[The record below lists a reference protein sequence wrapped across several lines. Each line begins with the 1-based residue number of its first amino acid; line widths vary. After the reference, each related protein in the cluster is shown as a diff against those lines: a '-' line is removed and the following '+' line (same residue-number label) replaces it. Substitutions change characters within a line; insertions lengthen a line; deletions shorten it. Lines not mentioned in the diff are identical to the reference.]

1 MVRKASKLNQLRFSG
16 DHDDLDGLKKDIAGA
31 IKNIKEAANPAQQ
44 AAIAIAKKEKAG
56 KPGYDKEGKSLKNK
70 KESVMD
76 AYREMWENGYI
87 TEEVADIKCISA
99 SEASR
104 VAWHIGNRHVPMQ
117 ILKNSE
123 LRILRDDVL
132 IDMVR
137 GLGASVALKN
147 KKFQPEGGAYIKVT
161 DHAH

>member
-1 MVRKASKLNQLRFSG
+1 MIKRAIEVLEPGNKINKISISTITLPYDRRHCRRKKMT
-16 DHDDLDGLKKDIAGA
+16 DD
-31 IKNIKEAANPAQQ
+31 
-44 AAIAIAKKEKAG
+44 
-56 KPGYDKEGKSLKNK
+56 EGKSFLLDLKNATLLK
-70 KESVMD
+70 DGDRLLLESEECILIC
-76 AYREMWENGYI
+76 AA

-104 VAWHIGNRHVPMQ
+104 VAWHIRTTCLIMAYHVPMQ

-137 GLGASVALKN
+137 GLGASVAFKN

>member
-1 MVRKASKLNQLRFSG
+1 
-16 DHDDLDGLKKDIAGA
+16 
-31 IKNIKEAANPAQQ
+31 
-44 AAIAIAKKEKAG
+44 
-56 KPGYDKEGKSLKNK
+56 
-70 KESVMD
+70 
-76 AYREMWENGYI
+76 
-87 TEEVADIKCISA
+87 
-99 SEASR
+99 
-104 VAWHIGNRHVPMQ
+104 MQ

>member
-1 MVRKASKLNQLRFSG
+1 MKVSLFTDLQNATFLRMVITFIRSEMIL
-16 DHDDLDGLKKDIAGA
+16 IC
-31 IKNIKEAANPAQQ
+31 AA
-44 AAIAIAKKEKAG
+44 
-56 KPGYDKEGKSLKNK
+56 
-70 KESVMD
+70 
-76 AYREMWENGYI
+76 

-137 GLGASVALKN
+137 GLGASVAFKN

>member
-1 MVRKASKLNQLRFSG
+1 MSK
-16 DHDDLDGLKKDIAGA
+16 
-31 IKNIKEAANPAQQ
+31 
-44 AAIAIAKKEKAG
+44 
-56 KPGYDKEGKSLKNK
+56 
-70 KESVMD
+70 
-76 AYREMWENGYI
+76 
-87 TEEVADIKCISA
+87 
-99 SEASR
+99 
-104 VAWHIGNRHVPMQ
+104 

-137 GLGASVALKN
+137 GLGASVAFKN

>member
-1 MVRKASKLNQLRFSG
+1 MINRAIEVLEPGNKINKISISTITLSYDRRHCRRKKMT
-16 DHDDLDGLKKDIAGA
+16 DDK
-31 IKNIKEAANPAQQ
+31 
-44 AAIAIAKKEKAG
+44 
-56 KPGYDKEGKSLKNK
+56 GKSFLLDLKNATFLK
-70 KESVMD
+70 DGDRLLLESGECILIC
-76 AYREMWENGYI
+76 AA

-137 GLGASVALKN
+137 GLGASVAFKN